1 MTFFRCPND
10 GNFGNARCSGT
21 PEFDGSFIPTKEG
34 RDIQALFTN
43 ARCKLDNTT
52 CGKYLKI
59 EDVIDLN
66 APWLNKPTFKETIV
80 TPAGEKKIVIEG
92 TNLNKK
98 KSKSKIEEE
107 KETKQTSMFA

>member
-10 GNFGNARCSGT
+10 GNFGNARCSGEPQWT
-21 PEFDGSFIPTKEG
+21 GEFIPTDEK

-43 ARCKLDNTT
+43 ATCKLNKET
-52 CGKYLKI
+52 CGKYIKL
-59 EDVIDLN
+59 EDIVDLN

-80 TPAGEKKIVIEG
+80 TPIGEKKIVIEG